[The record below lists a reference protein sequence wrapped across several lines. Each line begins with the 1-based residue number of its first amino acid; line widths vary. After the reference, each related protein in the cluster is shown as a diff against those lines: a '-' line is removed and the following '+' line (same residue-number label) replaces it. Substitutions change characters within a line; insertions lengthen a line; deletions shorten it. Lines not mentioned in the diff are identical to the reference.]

1 MENVLEKPSVEQI
14 LSLIPQQDPFRFVDE
29 LTQISEDG
37 VTGSYTFKLDESFY
51 KGHFPDM
58 PVTPGVILTEC
69 MAQIGLVALGLY
81 LIGGTEESTKNS
93 KTLFTS
99 SYVDFKK
106 MVLPGDK
113 VIVKSVKKYFR
124 FKKLCCDVRMETPEG
139 DLICSGELSG
149 MFVSQ

>member
-1 MENVLEKPSVEQI
+1 MEKVIEKPSAEKI
-14 LSLIPQQDPFRFVDE
+14 LSLIPQQSPFRFIDE
-29 LTQISEDG
+29 LTFIDENRSE
-37 VTGSYTFKLDESFY
+37 GSYTFKKDEYFY

-81 LIGGTEESTKNS
+81 LIGGDEASTKDS

-113 VIVKSVKKYFR
+113 VIVKSEKKYFR
-124 FKKLCCDVRMETPEG
+124 FKKLCCNVRMETPEG
-139 DLICSGELSG
+139 NLICSGELSG
-149 MFVSQ
+149 MFVAQ

>member
-1 MENVLEKPSVEQI
+1 M
-14 LSLIPQQDPFRFVDE
+14 PQQDPFRFVDE
-29 LTQISEDG
+29 LLEISEDG
-37 VTGSYTFKLDESFY
+37 SMGTYTFKKDESFY

-69 MAQIGLVALGLY
+69 MAQIGLVALGLF

-113 VIVKSVKKYFR
+113 VIVKSEKKYFR
-124 FKKLCCDVRMETPEG
+124 FKKLCCDVRMETPDG

-149 MFVSQ
+149 MFVAQ

>member
-1 MENVLEKPSVEQI
+1 MEKVLEKPSVEQI
-14 LSLIPQQDPFRFVDE
+14 LRLIPQQDPFRFVDE
-29 LTQISEDG
+29 LTEISEEG
-37 VTGSYTFKLDESFY
+37 VIGSYTFKKDEHFY

-81 LIGGTEESTKNS
+81 LIGGTEESVKNS

-113 VIVKSVKKYFR
+113 VIVKSEKKYFR
-124 FKKLCCDVRMETPEG
+124 FKKLCCNVRMETPEG
-139 DLICSGELSG
+139 GLICSGELSG
-149 MFVSQ
+149 MFVRQ